1 MTKIHVFL
9 NFNNQAEEAMKF
21 YAELFDSEISGLSRV
36 SDMPNAAD
44 FPKEVQNKVFWSELK
59 LENLDLYGCDTGLFG
74 AIAAPVSTIP
84 NQYLNLMPETREE
97 ADRFFAS
104 LSEGGQVLVPLEVQ
118 MFGAYYG
125 RLVDK
130 YGIGWDIYTE

>member
-1 MTKIHVFL
+1 MTKINVFL
-9 NFNNQAEEAMKF
+9 NFNNQAEEAMGF
-21 YAELFDSEISGLSRV
+21 YAELFASEISGIYRV

-44 FPKEVQNKVFWSELK
+44 FPKDVQGKLIWSELK
-59 LENLDLYGCDTGLFG
+59 LENIDLYGCDTGLFG

-97 ADRFFAS
+97 ADHFFAQ

-118 MFGAYYG
+118 FGGYYA

-130 YGIGWDIYTE
+130 YGIGWDIFAR